1 MKTVYLTRTPDQA
14 GPEIHQVSDLL
25 TFLRS
30 EFGQWPAGARIIHQ
44 PDGRVVTPV
53 TPSDIPR
60 LRELPGPFIIEV
72 FPRGPETWIPML
84 ISLAVS
90 AALSIVS
97 MMLAPS
103 PPNQT
108 ARNIRSESP
117 NNGLSDRV
125 NRERVN
131 GRIPDIYGTV
141 RSTPDLLCAH
151 RVFENHVEKE
161 IAYMCIG
168 RGAYDV
174 SDIRDGT
181 TPVADIAGASVAV
194 YGPYTSPNGGQP
206 QQVIGNQINVPVLMT
221 KRENAVNGQVL
232 QPPNA
237 SRLVLSPMVFES
249 PNLIRSVDS
258 GVDFA
263 EQFLAGDVIEVK
275 GASVSAGI
283 YQYVAPP
290 DSAGASSTGF
300 MENSVGYLTLKGD
313 LSEHWESGQVVT
325 VTNGTFHWI
334 GVSGGDAGYL
344 FDVSCNINGAY
355 TILGVSVTGNLGA
368 KSTVLALDISQ
379 NYSAWPG
386 PLGTVHTYPTGN
398 PTLTR
403 PSGEVLYDLSG
414 TYTINTLNSDV
425 LTLSNPS
432 AVNPDWDVMAN
443 EYGGSSD
450 TLTVTIE
457 AQKERWV
464 GWMIA
469 ESATPIRRAICNLVA
484 LNGLYADNGR
494 QQYRRDVTV
503 QLHAVPL
510 DEHRNPTG
518 PEQVFYG
525 TVQGS
530 GTSRATRAL
539 TMDVDL
545 GTESLR
551 WQFRMLRTSDSDT
564 DFEGQVVDEVKWRD
578 LYVAAPVAQPHF
590 GDVTTVQSSTFATD
604 GALAVKE
611 RKLNALVTRKLP
623 RRVEGSTFTSELYP
637 TNNVADILS
646 AISLDPKM
654 GNRTAAEV
662 DFDNLYATAAEINA
676 YFGVNVAQFNYTI
689 DADSLS
695 FEEIVAMIADAVFCK
710 AYRRGS
716 VLRLHF
722 ERETPDSAILF
733 NHRNKVPGSE
743 TRTTSFGPAEQY
755 DGVEFQW
762 VRPSDDS
769 VQTIYLPADRT
780 AVNPKSVESVGVRVP
795 EQAHFHAWRAWNKI
809 RFQTEVTEFDALPEA
824 NLLTLS
830 ERILNADNT
839 LGFCQ
844 DGEVVDVDGLA
855 IELSQPFDWG
865 EGAYNIFLQNA
876 DGLVESIPVSN
887 GGGRRYAL
895 LARAPRVPI
904 VTQGYNPTNYIIADA
919 ADRRSA
925 RPFLVTEKDAPNEDG
940 TIPLTAINYDARYY
954 ANDADYRA

>member
-14 GPEIHQVSDLL
+14 GPEIHQISDLL

-174 SDIRDGT
+174 SDIQDGT

-194 YGPYTSPNGGQP
+194 YRPFTSPNGGQP
-206 QQVIGNQINVPVLMT
+206 QLIIGNEIHTPVLMAR
-221 KRENAVNGQVL
+221 RENGVNGQVL

-237 SRLVLSPMVFES
+237 SRLVLSPVVFEA
-249 PNLIRSVDS
+249 PNIIRAMDS
-258 GVDFA
+258 GVDLT
-263 EQFLAGDVIEVK
+263 ELFLAGDALTVS
-275 GASVSAGI
+275 GAAALNGT
-283 YQYVAPP
+283 YQYSAPV
-290 DSAGASSTGF
+290 DSSGIF
-300 MENSVGYLTLKGD
+300 NNDNSFGYLTLQGD
-313 LSEHWESGQVVT
+313 QSANWEAGQVVT
-325 VTNGTFHWI
+325 ITNGGYRWERI
-334 GVSGGDAGYL
+334 SGGDAGYIYDA
-344 FDVSCNINGAY
+344 FANISGTYGIVDVAVGPGFTS
-355 TILGVSVTGNLGA
+355 L
-368 KSTVLALDISQ
+368 KLDILQ

-386 PLGTVHTYPTGN
+386 PLGTVQTTPTGS

-403 PSGEVLYDLSG
+403 ASGEVLYDLSG
-414 TYTINTLNSDV
+414 TYVINTLNSSE

-432 AVNPDWDVMAN
+432 ADNPDWLVLAD
-443 EYGGSSD
+443 EYGGVSE

-457 AQKERWV
+457 AQKERYV
-464 GWMIA
+464 GWMQT
-469 ESATPIRRAICNLVA
+469 ESAAPIRRAICNLVA

-518 PEQVFYG
+518 PEQVFEG
-525 TVQGS
+525 VVQGS
-530 GTSRATRAL
+530 SASRATRAL

-545 GTESLR
+545 GSESLR

-564 DFEGQVVDEVKWRD
+564 SFEGQVVDEVKWRD
-578 LYVAAPVAQPHF
+578 LYVAASVAQPHF
-590 GDVTTVQSSTFATD
+590 GDVTTVQASTFATD

-611 RKLNALVTRKLP
+611 RKLNTLVTRKLP
-623 RRVEGSTFTSELYP
+623 RRVEGSTFTSELFP

-646 AISLDPKM
+646 AISLDPTM
-654 GNRTAAEV
+654 GNRTATEV
-662 DFDNLYATAAEINA
+662 DFDNLYATGAELND

-695 FEEIVAMIADAVFCK
+695 FEEIVAMIAEAVYCK

-769 VQTIYLPADRT
+769 VQTIYLPVDRT

-809 RFQTEVTEFDALPEA
+809 RYQTEVTEFDALPEA

-830 ERILNADNT
+830 ERVLCADNT
-839 LGFCQ
+839 LGFSQ
-844 DGEVVDVDGLA
+844 DGEVVSVDGLA
-855 IELSQPFDWG
+855 IELSQPFDWEDG
-865 EGAYNIFLQNA
+865 EYNIFLQNA

-904 VTQGYNPTNYIIADA
+904 VTQGYNYTKYVIAEA
-919 ADRRSA
+919 NDRRTA
-925 RPFLVTEKDAPNEDG
+925 RPFLITEKDAPNDDG

>member
-14 GPEIHQVSDLL
+14 GPEIHQVDDLL

-30 EFGQWPAGARIIHQ
+30 EFGQWPASARIIHQ

-168 RGAYDV
+168 RGAYEV

-221 KRENAVNGQVL
+221 RRENGVNGQVL

-237 SRLVLSPMVFES
+237 SRLVFSPMVFEA
-249 PNLIRSVDS
+249 PNIIRTKDS
-258 GVDFA
+258 GVDLT
-263 EQFLAGDVIEVK
+263 ELFLAGDALTVS
-275 GASVSAGI
+275 GAAALNGTF
-283 YQYVAPP
+283 QYVAPL
-290 DSAGASSTGF
+290 DSSGIS
-300 MENSVGYLTLKGD
+300 NSNISEGTLTLDGGQ
-313 LSEHWESGQVVT
+313 SEDWEVGQVVT
-325 VTNGTFHWI
+325 ITNGVYRWQGIT
-334 GVSGGDAGYL
+334 GGDAGSIYDA
-344 FDVSCNINGAY
+344 FANINGTY
-355 TILGVSVTGNLGA
+355 GILNVFAVTGGV
-368 KSTVLALDISQ
+368 VLTLDISQ

-386 PLGTVHTYPTGN
+386 PLGNVLTTPTGS
-398 PTLTR
+398 PILTR

-414 TYTINTLNSDV
+414 SYTINTLNSSE

-432 AVNPDWDVMAN
+432 ADNPDWLVLAD
-443 EYGGSSD
+443 EYGGVSE

-510 DEHRNPTG
+510 DEQRNPTG
-518 PEQVFYG
+518 PERVFEG
-525 TVQGS
+525 VVQGS
-530 GTSRATRAL
+530 STSRVTRAL

-545 GTESLR
+545 GVESLR

-564 DFEGQVVDEVKWRD
+564 DFEGQIVDEVKWRD
-578 LYVAAPVAQPHF
+578 LYVAAPVDQPHF
-590 GDVTTVQSSTFATD
+590 GDVTTVLASTFATD

-654 GNRTAAEV
+654 GNRTVAEV

-809 RFQTEVTEFDALPEA
+809 RYQTEVTEFDGLPEA

-830 ERILNADNT
+830 ERILCADNT

-895 LARAPRVPI
+895 LARVPRVPI
-904 VTQGYNPTNYIIADA
+904 VTQGYNPTKYIIADA
-919 ADRRSA
+919 TDRRSA
-925 RPFLVTEKDAPNEDG
+925 RPFLVTEKDVPNEDG

-954 ANDADYRA
+954 TNDADYRA